1 MTMPEYI
8 ANLISQ
14 ADEILVMAQ
23 GQARL
28 QHEWVAVTTLGSAHG
43 MAQLAR
49 KALLTPRPDV
59 NAIEFPRSTQEQP
72 PTTPEHPAAHSDGA
86 STLPRAGADG
96 GAGSFMETL

>member
-1 MTMPEYI
+1 MNNTTYI
-8 ANLISQ
+8 CNLIAQ

-28 QHEWVAVTTLGSAHG
+28 QHEWVAVTALGSSRD

-59 NAIEFPRSTQEQP
+59 NAIEFPRSNQEQP
-72 PTTPEHPAAHSDGA
+72 PTTPEHPAAQSEGA
-86 STLPRAGADG
+86 SQLPRAGADG
-96 GAGSFMETL
+96 GTGSFKETL